1 MNLKMELQ
9 EMVRY
14 WAGCP
19 IGQTREALEALER
32 EFPQIKNRETREPI
46 LLLIP
51 DTLKM
56 IIELRKEQRP

>member
-32 EFPQIKNRETREPI
+32 EFPQIKNRKTCKPI
-46 LLLIP
+46 LLLVP
-51 DTLKM
+51 DTLRA
-56 IIELRKEQRP
+56 IIAERTR